1 MATLVISTNQG
12 INHEAEVRDY
22 REANHEMARF
32 NRLYLANH
40 PNDTIINAVVIA
52 RGNIISRYHNGSFE
66 AF

>member
-1 MATLVISTNQG
+1 MAILVISTNQG

-32 NRLYLANH
+32 NRLYLADH

-52 RGNIISRYHNGSFE
+52 RGSIISRYRNGSFE